1 MKLRLKNTFVES
13 LSISAQEGLEKTEG
27 LALQFGCAFSEQ
39 SDNTFQV
46 IFEMQLNVEK
56 AGAQTDIPSH
66 LFDLKYV
73 AVFEL
78 DDPITQEFI
87 DGLFPK
93 VNAPAIAYPYM
104 RAFIGTTLL
113 NAGFDPV
120 MLPSVNFQALATSNN
135 E

>member
-1 MKLRLKNTFVES
+1 MKLRLKNTFVDS
-13 LSISAQEGLEKTEG
+13 LSISAKEGLEKTEG

-39 SDNTFQV
+39 SDDTFQV

-56 AGAQTDIPSH
+56 AGSQTDRPSH
-66 LFDLKYV
+66 LLDLKYI

-78 DDPITQEFI
+78 DDPITQDFI
-87 DGLFPK
+87 EGLFPK

-104 RAFIGTTLL
+104 RSFIGTMLL
-113 NAGFDPV
+113 NAGYDPV
-120 MLPSVNFQALATSNN
+120 MLPSVNFQALATSNA

>member
-1 MKLRLKNTFVES
+1 M
-13 LSISAQEGLEKTEG
+13 EKTEG

-39 SDNTFQV
+39 SDDTFQV

-56 AGAQTDIPSH
+56 AGSQTDRPSH
-66 LFDLKYV
+66 LLDLKYI

-78 DDPITQEFI
+78 DDPITQDFI
-87 DGLFPK
+87 EGLFPK

-104 RAFIGTTLL
+104 RSFIGTMLL
-113 NAGFDPV
+113 NAGYDPV
-120 MLPSVNFQALATSNN
+120 MLPSVNFQALATSNA